1 MIKKIKRELNLYLF
15 SLVIL
20 ILFIVIFF
28 YFKTNNTNNS
38 DSEDTDFD
46 DGLFYIAINQKG
58 ASNDNNGLYPYFK
71 SDHDGPFMD
80 LNFDKSKLPK
90 NKPFKIILGG
100 GNYKVPD
107 NGFHIYQSGN
117 INEYIIISNFRNEKV
132 IIDGDNKDIAL
143 KIDGSYIKVE
153 NLEIRNSKLYNIQ
166 VKENNIIIQNNIIHD
181 SYEDNIKVLTTA
193 SDILIENNEI
203 YDFSKEGIDVFG
215 SNVKITNN
223 YIHSG
228 KKVFTGNKESHCFLA
243 KGGSENVLFNNNK
256 CEDVDS
262 DWGGA
267 VILGGVSGTK
277 YTLKDKN
284 GSYYPQGRNISV
296 INNTFNHIR
305 GGAASFIECIGCA
318 FNYNTVNDALWGYKF
333 VSGPNF
339 DTEDATVIDNYIK
352 ILGNGYIALI
362 EEPSEIREFD
372 YNTYFVSRARYLLRG
387 KSEYEESAEQS
398 RQVVSSFVRNISQDE
413 LDSKGYEKNSTYL

>member
-1 MIKKIKRELNLYLF
+1 MIKKNKFYKKLYLF
-15 SLVIL
+15 GL
-20 ILFIVIFF
+20 IIVLLLIVFISA
-28 YFKTNNTNNS
+28 FKLSNKNM
-38 DSEDTDFD
+38 EKKIPVDFEEET
-46 DGLFYIAINQKG
+46 FYIAIHEDGTN
-58 ASNDNNGLYPYFK
+58 NNNNGLYPYYK
-71 SDHDGPFMD
+71 GDKDGPFKD
-80 LNFDKSKLPK
+80 LNFDNNKLPK
-90 NKPFKIILGG
+90 NKSFKIIFKKGT
-100 GNYKVPD
+100 YKVPD
-107 NGFHIYQSGN
+107 NGLHIFQSGN
-117 INEYIIISNFRNEKV
+117 ANEYIQISNFKNEKV

-203 YDFSKEGIDVFG
+203 YDFNREGIDVFG